1 MKLASIFL
9 RRVQN
14 IFPIFVFL
22 RYFRDRKKNT
32 KDTMKA
38 MIFAAGLGTR
48 LKPLTDTLPKALVP
62 VCGKPLIEHVARKLY
77 ASGIDEAV
85 VNIHYFADKV
95 EQWVDG
101 EEWIVTDKSEKHDGK
116 MLFEISDE
124 RELLLETGG
133 AVLHARRYLEDC
145 GHFLIHNVDILSNC
159 DIRWFE
165 QQVKDDALA
174 SLLVSERKTTRFLLF
189 EPDTMRMVGWMNT
202 DTGDYSVTS
211 PNIVPAECKAL
222 AFSGIHILSDKVLA
236 LMQEYV
242 TEKGLP
248 VDEVKG
254 TRFPIMSFYMWAAAK
269 YPVYGVVADNL
280 EFIDVGKLDALKSA
294 EDFIRINAR

>member
-1 MKLASIFL
+1 
-9 RRVQN
+9 
-14 IFPIFVFL
+14 
-22 RYFRDRKKNT
+22 
-32 KDTMKA
+32 

-62 VCGKPLIEHVARKLY
+62 VCGKPLIEHVARKLQ

-95 EQWVDG
+95 EEWASSQ
-101 EEWIVTDKSEKHDGK
+101 EWISFSKEDAMDGR

-133 AVLHARRYLEDC
+133 AVLHARRFLEGC
-145 GHFLIHNVDILSNC
+145 GRFLIHNVDILSNC

-165 QQVKDDALA
+165 SQVKDDALA
-174 SLLVSERKTTRFLLF
+174 TLLVSERKTSRFLLF
-189 EPDTMRMVGWMNT
+189 EPATLRLVGWMNT
-202 DTGDYSVTS
+202 DTGDYCVVS
-211 PNIVPAECKAL
+211 PEINPADCRAL
-222 AFSGIHILSDKVLA
+222 AFSGIHILSDKVPA

-242 TEKGLP
+242 VERGLP

-254 TRFPIMSFYMWAAAK
+254 TRFAIMNFYMWLAARCS
-269 YPVYGVVADNL
+269 VYGVVAENL
-280 EFIDVGKLDALKSA
+280 EFIDVGKLDALKPA
-294 EDFIRINAR
+294 EEFVQRNS

>member
-1 MKLASIFL
+1 
-9 RRVQN
+9 
-14 IFPIFVFL
+14 
-22 RYFRDRKKNT
+22 
-32 KDTMKA
+32 

-62 VCGKPLIEHVARKLY
+62 VCGKPLIEHVARKLFTV
-77 ASGIDEAV
+77 GIDEAV

-95 EQWVDG
+95 QQWVDG
-101 EEWIVTDKSEKHDGK
+101 EDWIVTQRSEKRDGT
-116 MLFEISDE
+116 MLVQISDE

-133 AVLHARRYLEDC
+133 AVLHARRYLQGC
-145 GHFLIHNVDILSNC
+145 GRFLIHNVDILSNC

-174 SLLVSERKTTRFLLF
+174 SLLVSDRKTTRFLLF
-189 EPDTMRMVGWMNT
+189 APDTMRLVGWMNT

-211 PNIVPAECKAL
+211 PSVVPAECRAL

-236 LMQEYV
+236 LMEEYV
-242 TEKGLP
+242 REKGLP

-269 YPVYGVVADNL
+269 HSIYGVVAQDL
-280 EFIDVGKLDALKSA
+280 QFIDVGKLDALKPA
-294 EDFIRINAR
+294 EEFVSRNA